1 MMAAKQKHR
10 TAGNSYNFRQRVDF
24 PIEIQLDNDSALLNE
39 FFSQSLGSKSGSDAS
54 DTDTS
59 IDLGINTL
67 VTQESEDSV
76 EELSVVCQKIF
87 F

>member
-10 TAGNSYNFRQRVDF
+10 TAGNSYNLRQRVQF
-24 PIEIQLDNDSALLNE
+24 PIEIQLDNYSALLNE
-39 FFSQSLGSKSGSDAS
+39 FVSEPARSKFGSDTS

-67 VTQESEDSV
+67 VT
-76 EELSVVCQKIF
+76 
-87 F
+87 